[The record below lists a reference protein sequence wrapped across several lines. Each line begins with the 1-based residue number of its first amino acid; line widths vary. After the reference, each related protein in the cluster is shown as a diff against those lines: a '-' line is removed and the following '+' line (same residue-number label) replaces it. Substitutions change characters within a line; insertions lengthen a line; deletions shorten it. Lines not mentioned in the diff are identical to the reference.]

1 MQQNL
6 SISDYIEQH
15 SDEEHPYLHKL
26 WRDSNIFLIHGHM
39 VSSRL
44 QGALLRMLV
53 ALVKPQRILE
63 IGTYTGYSAL
73 SMASALP
80 ENGKIT
86 TYEIND
92 EMEDFTRPRIE
103 QSPWADKVDFRIG
116 DVLTDLKSGEKAFD
130 MIFMDGNKREYL
142 RYYELYLSV
151 LRPGGLLLADN
162 TLWDG
167 HVVDSA
173 YDNDSQ
179 TRGIREFNDFVAKDK
194 RVTRVMLPLRDGL
207 TLIRKSPISE

>member
-1 MQQNL
+1 ML
-6 SISDYIEQH
+6 SISNYTEQH

-26 WRDSNIFLIHGHM
+26 WRDSNISLIHGHM

-53 ALVKPQRILE
+53 ALVKPQEILE

-103 QSPWADKVDFRIG
+103 RSPWADKVDFRIG
-116 DVLTDLKSGEKAFD
+116 DVLTDLKSGENAFD

-142 RYYELYLSV
+142 RYYELCLSV

-179 TRGIREFNDFVAKDK
+179 TRGIREFNDFVAQDK

-207 TLIRKSPISE
+207 TLIRKNSVPE